1 MFSIQE
7 RNILFNKFEG
17 FLIEIGPFLPYCGQM
32 GAIVPDSDDFSS
44 PSGAY
49 SGFPGDFASL
59 SAKTG
64 AQAEMLANRLRKR
77 HRHLGKWARRTG
89 AGVYRLYDRDIP
101 EIPLILDW
109 YFGVESAPF
118 PDGLKSNGAS
128 PGGAV
133 AGALYK
139 RPYEKGEKE
148 EEAWLEAMKAATA
161 NALAINPEA
170 IFLRE
175 RKKQSH
181 SESGGQYGRLT
192 EKAHWR
198 EICEYGLRYR
208 VNLSGY
214 LDTGIFPDRRLLRAF
229 LRKEAA
235 GRRFLNLF
243 CYTGALSVAAAAG
256 GAALVDSVDLSNT
269 YLDWA
274 KDNFSLNGMKAVLQ
288 SPEDCFTVAKPQAG
302 ETKPVPFSLIRA
314 DVLRFVE
321 EARRRPLRWD
331 TIILD
336 PPAFS
341 NSKKMSGHFD
351 LKRDHAALIAICLSL
366 LNPGGV
372 LYLSANVKG
381 FTINTEELRAAV
393 RHDIQIDDITEQ
405 LRDEDFRGRRIP
417 GTWRVRKKSLTQ
429 SH

>member
-1 MFSIQE
+1 M
-7 RNILFNKFEG
+7 R
-17 FLIEIGPFLPYCGQM
+17 
-32 GAIVPDSDDFSS
+32 AIVPKSDDFSG
-44 PSGAY
+44 PSG
-49 SGFPGDFASL
+49 DFVHGLTRNTQPSRKAAKAPPLIDTDGGEKGSV

-77 HRHLGKWARRTG
+77 NRHLNKWARRTG

-101 EIPLILDW
+101 EIPLTLDW
-109 YFGVESAPF
+109 YSDGES
-118 PDGLKSNGAS
+118 KSTF

-139 RPYEKGEKE
+139 RPYEKDEKE
-148 EEAWLEAMKAATA
+148 EAAWLEAMKEAAA
-161 NALAINPEA
+161 NALSIRADA

-175 RKKQSH
+175 RKKQNH
-181 SESGGQYGRLT
+181 GEGGGQYERLT

-198 EICEYGLRYR
+198 EIDEYGLRYR

-214 LDTGIFPDRRLLRAF
+214 LDTGIFPDRRLLRAL

-256 GAALVDSVDLSNT
+256 GAASVDSVDLSNT

-288 SPEDCFTVAKPQAG
+288 SPEDCFTVAKPQTGG
-302 ETKPVPFSLIRA
+302 EARAVPFSLIRA
-314 DVLRFVE
+314 DALRFVE

-341 NSKKMSGHFD
+341 NSKKMIGHFD
-351 LKRDHAALIAICLSL
+351 LKRDHSALISNCLSL

-381 FTINTEELRAAV
+381 FTLNTEELRAAV
-393 RHDIQIDDITEQ
+393 RRDIEIDNITEQ

-417 GTWRVRKKSLTQ
+417 GTWRIKLL
-429 SH
+429 

>member
-7 RNILFNKFEG
+7 KNKLFNNFG
-17 FLIEIGPFLPYCGQM
+17 VFLIEIHPFFPYCGPM
-32 GAIVPDSDDFSS
+32 GAIVPDPDDFSG
-44 PSGAY
+44 PSGD
-49 SGFPGDFASL
+49 FPDPSGDFPAL

-77 HRHLGKWARRTG
+77 HRHLKKWARRTG

-109 YFGVESAPF
+109 YSGQEGAPF
-118 PDGLKSNGAS
+118 TEGPKNNDAF

-139 RPYEKGEKE
+139 RPYEKNEKE
-148 EEAWLEAMKAATA
+148 EAIWLEAMKEAAA
-161 NALAINPEA
+161 NALYINPEA

-181 SESGGQYGRLT
+181 SQSGGQYERLT
-192 EKAHWR
+192 EKALWR

-214 LDTGIFPDRRLLRAF
+214 LDTGIFPDRRLLRAL

-235 GRRFLNLF
+235 GKRFLNLF

-256 GAALVDSVDLSNT
+256 GAASVDSVDLSNT

-274 KDNFSLNGMKAVLQ
+274 KDNFSLNGMKAVVQ
-288 SPEDCFTVAKPQAG
+288 SPEDCFTETKPQA
-302 ETKPVPFSLIRA
+302 KAVPFSLIRA

-341 NSKKMSGHFD
+341 NSKKMISDFD
-351 LKRDHAALIAICLSL
+351 LKRDHSALIASCLSL
-366 LNPGGV
+366 LSPGGV

-381 FTINTEELRAAV
+381 FSLDTEGLRAGV
-393 RHDIQIDDITEQ
+393 RRDIQINDITEQ
-405 LRDEDFRGRRIP
+405 LRDEDFKGRRIP
-417 GTWRVRKKSLTQ
+417 ATWRIRTP
-429 SH
+429 

>member
-1 MFSIQE
+1 
-7 RNILFNKFEG
+7 
-17 FLIEIGPFLPYCGQM
+17 M
-32 GAIVPDSDDFSS
+32 GAIVPDPDDFSS

-49 SGFPGDFASL
+49 SAISGERGSADYAEGRGRGGKRGI

-77 HRHLGKWARRTG
+77 NRHLKKWARRTG

-109 YFGVESAPF
+109 YYGQE
-118 PDGLKSNGAS
+118 
-128 PGGAV
+128 GAV

-139 RPYEKGEKE
+139 RPYEKDEKE
-148 EEAWLEAMKAATA
+148 EAAWLLAMKAATA
-161 NALAINPEA
+161 SALSISPEA

-175 RKKQSH
+175 RKKQNH
-181 SESGGQYGRLT
+181 SQSGGQYGPLA
-192 EKAHWR
+192 ENAHWL
-198 EICEYGLRYR
+198 EIAEYGLRYR

-214 LDTGIFPDRRLLRAF
+214 LDTGIFPDRRLLRAL
-229 LRKEAA
+229 LRREAA

-256 GAALVDSVDLSNT
+256 GAASVDSVDLSNT

-274 KDNFSLNGMKAVLQ
+274 KDNFSLNGMKVLLQ
-288 SPEDCFTVAKPQAG
+288 SPEDCFTETKAQTG
-302 ETKPVPFSLIRA
+302 ETKAAPFSLIRA
-314 DVLRFVE
+314 DALRFVE

-341 NSKKMSGHFD
+341 NSKKMTSDFD
-351 LKRDHAALIAICLSL
+351 LKRDHSALIARCLSL
-366 LNPGGV
+366 LKPGGV

-381 FTINTEELRAAV
+381 FTLNTEELRAVV
-393 RHDIQIDDITEQ
+393 RRDIEVNDITEQ

-417 GTWRVRKKSLTQ
+417 GTWRICV
-429 SH
+429 

>member
-1 MFSIQE
+1 
-7 RNILFNKFEG
+7 
-17 FLIEIGPFLPYCGQM
+17 M
-32 GAIVPDSDDFSS
+32 GAILPDPAVVSGDSS
-44 PSGAY
+44 AV
-49 SGFPGDFASL
+49 

-64 AQAEMLANRLRKR
+64 VQAEMLANRLRKR

-109 YFGVESAPF
+109 YSGEEGSPFQGGPF
-118 PDGLKSNGAS
+118 PKGAL

-139 RPYEKGEKE
+139 RPYEKDEKE
-148 EEAWLEAMKAATA
+148 EEAWLLAMKEAAA
-161 NALAINPEA
+161 NALSISPDA

-175 RKKQSH
+175 RKKQNH
-181 SESGGQYGRLT
+181 SEGGGQYGRLT
-192 EKAHWR
+192 EKALWR
-198 EICEYGLRYR
+198 EIAEYGLRYR

-214 LDTGIFPDRRLLRAF
+214 LDTGIFPDRRLLHAL

-243 CYTGALSVAAAAG
+243 CYTGSLSVAAAAG
-256 GAALVDSVDLSNT
+256 GAASVDSVDLSNT

-274 KDNFSLNGMKAVLQ
+274 KDNFSLNGMKAILQ
-288 SPEDCFTVAKPQAG
+288 SPENFFAAAKPGAKAG
-302 ETKPVPFSLIRA
+302 KEPRTDCGTKASPFSLIRA
-314 DVLRFVE
+314 DALRFVD

-341 NSKKMSGHFD
+341 NSKKMIGHFD
-351 LKRDHAALIAICLSL
+351 LKRDHAALIASCLSL
-366 LNPGGV
+366 LSPGGV

-381 FTINTEELRAAV
+381 FTLDTEGLRTGV
-393 RHDIQIDDITEQ
+393 RRSIQIDDITEQ

-417 GTWRVRKKSLTQ
+417 GTWRIELL
-429 SH
+429 